1 MTDQEQFER
10 IIRKHGVSK
19 VLFGTDSPWSPLDC
33 ALREIEETGLTDEE
47 KSAIFYGNAAGIF
60 PLPGFAETA
69 G

>member
-47 KSAIFYGNAAGIF
+47 KAAIFYGNAAGIF
-60 PLPGFAETA
+60 PLPGFAETT